1 MQKTMAS
8 MNYFDFNWQ
17 NLDYF
22 LKWNKYVDIKFTAHN
37 ADAFGSLLNKF
48 DVESSVQVEMILLT
62 FADFRVILPRT

>member
-17 NLDYF
+17 NIDYF

-37 ADAFGSLLNKF
+37 ADAFLEYNLHLVWSI
-48 DVESSVQVEMILLT
+48 SQY
-62 FADFRVILPRT
+62 

>member
-22 LKWNKYVDIKFTAHN
+22 LKWNKYADIKFTVHN
-37 ADAFGSLLNKF
+37 ADAFLEYNLHLVRSMPP
-48 DVESSVQVEMILLT
+48 QVKTNWFI
-62 FADFRVILPRT
+62 IK